1 MGPGTDDGST
11 AGPTATSRTPLV
23 FLYRLMKVLVTG
35 AAGMLGQDVV
45 RAAEF
50 VNHEVVGYARADL
63 DITDPRVVRRVMGAE
78 RPDAVINC
86 AAWTDVDGAEESE
99 AEATEVNGVGA
110 GIVAAEAAD
119 VGAVVVH
126 PSTDYVFDGSSRR
139 PYIESDKPTPL
150 QAYGRTKLAGEV
162 EVAAHAERHFI
173 VRSSWL
179 FGARGDNFV
188 ETMLRLAG
196 DLQQIVVVRDQI
208 GSPTYTGHLADAIV
222 RLLDGEAWGIHHI
235 AGSDQ
240 CSWYEFAVEIFRQ
253 AGVDTR
259 VLSCTSEEFPRP
271 AARPA
276 YSVLGT
282 ERDYPI
288 VLPDWQEGLAS
299 YLRERAPIS

>member
-1 MGPGTDDGST
+1 
-11 AGPTATSRTPLV
+11 
-23 FLYRLMKVLVTG
+23 MKVLVTG

-45 RAAEF
+45 RAAAF
-50 VNHEVVGYARADL
+50 VNHEVVAYARADL
-63 DITDPRVVRRVMGAE
+63 DIADPRAVRRAMAAE

-86 AAWTDVDGAEESE
+86 AAWTDVDGAESE
-99 AEATEVNGVGA
+99 EREATEVNGVAA
-110 GIVAAEAAD
+110 GVVAAEAAAVD
-119 VGAVVVH
+119 AVVVH
-126 PSTDYVFDGSSRR
+126 PSSDYVFDGSARR
-139 PYIESDKPTPL
+139 PYVESDRPAPL
-150 QAYGRTKLAGEV
+150 SAYGRSKLDGEV
-162 EVAAHAERHFI
+162 EVAAAAERHFI

-179 FGARGDNFV
+179 FGVGGGNFV

-196 DLQQIVVVRDQI
+196 ELDQIVVVRDQI
-208 GSPTYTGHLADAIV
+208 GAPTYTGHLADALV
-222 RLLDGEAWGIHHI
+222 RLLDGEAYGIHHI

-253 AGVDTR
+253 AGVEMR

-271 AARPA
+271 APRPR

-299 YLRERAPIS
+299 YLQERAPIS